1 MTAKIKIILYTILV
15 ANLIWGGVAFAANLT
30 GEFEKEPLFKE
41 ANFLPG
47 DSVIRWAK
55 ITNTSGKSQTIA
67 VQAMNYI
74 LPIPSDDL
82 ARALDFRISS
92 GGIDLYG
99 GSKGKKTLA
108 DFYNDGV
115 VSLNTLSDGAG
126 AQYDFEI
133 YFPAEK
139 GNEWQLKQTIFDIV
153 IGLKNEGGGIDDPPT
168 HTDKDNPGGGGGGSA
183 GQCEITIY
191 DATVQANPVSC
202 DNAIIRW
209 STNCGSNSRIFY
221 SANRPN
227 GLPDQTKTNFG
238 YEYST
243 EADKATVTQHT
254 VTLSGLSKNTT
265 YYYIVSSA
273 DETSREHSFTTAST
287 CQKTTQPPLNEGEEG
302 TNPNPMT
309 LGNTGDRSGGII
321 AGTSTEATTD
331 PISKITASL
340 HDALGGFSYCD
351 KTDELPWIILLIL
364 MGLCL
369 YEENQYDKI
378 KKVLEKMGKYNSII

>member
-1 MTAKIKIILYTILV
+1 MTSKIKNILYAILAV
-15 ANLIWGGVAFAANLT
+15 CLIWGEAAFAANLT

-47 DSVIRWAK
+47 DSVVRWAK
-55 ITNTSGKSQTIA
+55 ITNTSGKVQTIA
-67 VQAMNYI
+67 AQAINFI

-115 VSLNTLSDGAG
+115 VSLNTLGDGAT

-133 YFPAEK
+133 YFPTEK

-168 HTDKDNPGGGGGGSA
+168 HTDKDTPGGNDGGSA

-191 DATVQANPVSC
+191 DATVQANPISC
-202 DNAIIRW
+202 DNTVITW
-209 STNCGSNSRIFY
+209 STNCGSNSQVFY
-221 SANRPN
+221 SANIPN
-227 GLPDQTKTNFG
+227 GLPNQAKNNFG

-243 EADKATVTQHT
+243 AVDKTIVPKHT
-254 VTLSGLSKNTT
+254 MALVGLSPNTT
-265 YYYIVSSA
+265 YYYIVASA
-273 DETSREHSFTTAST
+273 DETSREHSFTTASN
-287 CQKTTQPPLNEGEEG
+287 CQKSTESPLSEEDM
-302 TNPNPMT
+302 NPNPIIF
-309 LGNTGDRSGGII
+309 GNTGDRSGGII
-321 AGTSTEATTD
+321 AGTSTSANSN
-331 PISKITASL
+331 PIAKITASL

-351 KTDELPWIILLIL
+351 KADELPWIILLIL

-369 YEENQYDKI
+369 YEENQHDKI
-378 KKVLEKMGKYNSII
+378 KKVLEKMEKI